1 MGDGG
6 TCLKGF
12 LRAFDLLSD
21 GDWNRR
27 VVFFCWKGA
36 SYSNADDAR
45 VGHGLVSQLLEGN
58 LSIVVQIAMKND
70 AAFVSIHYD
79 QFIQDGYG
87 EIEMRLVSFRDSSGS
102 RFGLIDGDHVIDA
115 HASDNR
121 IPKDLSQFLKGGG
134 TIAELRNLAGSKTAR
149 PVDSIV
155 YDLPITS
162 PGKIFCLGLNYL
174 EHVKEGPYQVPDYP
188 TIFMRG
194 ASSLVAHNQAI
205 VRPTISD
212 KLDFEAELVVVIGK
226 RIRHANLENALDAV
240 FAYSCF
246 NDGTLRDYQKR
257 TVQWTV
263 GKNFDKTGGFGPVLV
278 TPDELPL
285 GAMDLNIQSRLNG
298 QVMQSDNTKNMMFP
312 VAETIST
319 ITAAITLE
327 PGDMIVMGT
336 PSGVG
341 YARKPPVFMKA
352 GDVVEIEIEGIGTL
366 RNPIID
372 EVLEHDL
379 HVATHPSRRLGQ
391 L

>member
-1 MGDGG
+1 
-6 TCLKGF
+6 
-12 LRAFDLLSD
+12 
-21 GDWNRR
+21 
-27 VVFFCWKGA
+27 
-36 SYSNADDAR
+36 
-45 VGHGLVSQLLEGN
+45 
-58 LSIVVQIAMKND
+58 
-70 AAFVSIHYD
+70 
-79 QFIQDGYG
+79 
-87 EIEMRLVSFRDSSGS
+87 MRLVSFRTSSGS
-102 RFGLIDGDHVIDA
+102 RFGIINGDQLIDA
-115 HASDNR
+115 NLADNR
-121 IPKDLSQFLKGGG
+121 LPADLSGFLRGGG
-134 TIAELRNLAGSKTAR
+134 TFADLKSLADKTVTKPIEGLEYELPL
-149 PVDSIV
+149 
-155 YDLPITS
+155 TS

-194 ASSLVAHNQAI
+194 TSSLVAHNQAI
-205 VRPTISD
+205 VRPMISD
-212 KLDFEAELVVVIGK
+212 KLDFEAELVVIIGK
-226 RIRHANLENALDAV
+226 RVRHAKLENALDAV

-263 GKNFDKTGGFGPVLV
+263 GKNFDRTGGFGPVLV

-285 GAMDLNIQSRLNG
+285 GAAGLNIQSRLNG

-312 VAETIST
+312 VAETIAT

-372 EVLEHDL
+372 EVL
-379 HVATHPSRRLGQ
+379 S
-391 L
+391 

>member
-1 MGDGG
+1 
-6 TCLKGF
+6 
-12 LRAFDLLSD
+12 
-21 GDWNRR
+21 
-27 VVFFCWKGA
+27 
-36 SYSNADDAR
+36 
-45 VGHGLVSQLLEGN
+45 
-58 LSIVVQIAMKND
+58 
-70 AAFVSIHYD
+70 
-79 QFIQDGYG
+79 
-87 EIEMRLVSFRDSSGS
+87 MRLVSFRNSSGS
-102 RFGLIDGDHVIDA
+102 RFGIISGDQVIDVNLA
-115 HASDNR
+115 DNR
-121 IPKDLSQFLKGGG
+121 LPADLSGFLRGGG
-134 TIAELRNLAGSKTAR
+134 TFADLKNLADGAATKPIEALE
-149 PVDSIV
+149 
-155 YDLPITS
+155 YELPLNA

-205 VRPTISD
+205 VRPIISD
-212 KLDFEAELVVVIGK
+212 KLDFEAELVVIIGK
-226 RIRHANLENALDAV
+226 RIRHAKLENALDAV

-257 TVQWTV
+257 TVQWTI

-285 GAMDLNIQSRLNG
+285 GAIGLAIQSRLNG

-312 VAETIST
+312 VAETITT
-319 ITAAITLE
+319 ITTAITLE

-372 EVLEHDL
+372 EVL
-379 HVATHPSRRLGQ
+379 P
-391 L
+391 

>member
-1 MGDGG
+1 
-6 TCLKGF
+6 
-12 LRAFDLLSD
+12 
-21 GDWNRR
+21 
-27 VVFFCWKGA
+27 
-36 SYSNADDAR
+36 
-45 VGHGLVSQLLEGN
+45 
-58 LSIVVQIAMKND
+58 
-70 AAFVSIHYD
+70 
-79 QFIQDGYG
+79 
-87 EIEMRLVSFRDSSGS
+87 MRLVSFRTSSGS
-102 RFGLIDGDHVIDA
+102 RFGIINGDQLIDA
-115 HASDNR
+115 NLADNR
-121 IPKDLSQFLKGGG
+121 LPADLSGFLRGGG
-134 TIAELRNLAGSKTAR
+134 TFADLKSLADKTVTKPIEGLEYELPL
-149 PVDSIV
+149 
-155 YDLPITS
+155 TS

-205 VRPTISD
+205 VRPMISD
-212 KLDFEAELVVVIGK
+212 KLDFEAELVVIIGK
-226 RIRHANLENALDAV
+226 RVRHAKLENALDAV

-263 GKNFDKTGGFGPVLV
+263 GKNFDRTGGFGPVLV

-285 GAMDLNIQSRLNG
+285 GAAGLNIQSRLNG

-312 VAETIST
+312 VAETIAT

-372 EVLEHDL
+372 EVL
-379 HVATHPSRRLGQ
+379 S
-391 L
+391 

>member
-1 MGDGG
+1 MK
-6 TCLKGF
+6 LV
-12 LRAFDLLSD
+12 AF
-21 GDWNRR
+21 R
-27 VVFFCWKGA
+27 
-36 SYSNADDAR
+36 
-45 VGHGLVSQLLEGN
+45 EGPTHK
-58 LSIVVQIAMKND
+58 IGM
-70 AAFVSIHYD
+70 
-79 QFIQDGYG
+79 
-87 EIEMRLVSFRDSSGS
+87 
-102 RFGLIDGDHVIDA
+102 IDGDLVVDLNA
-115 HASDNR
+115 VDGR
-121 IPKDLSQFLKGGG
+121 IPADLSSFLRGGG
-134 TIAELRNLAGSKTAR
+134 LVDDLTAIAKFAKGKAALPLAN
-149 PVDSIV
+149 VH
-155 YDLPITS
+155 YDLPLLT

-205 VRPTISD
+205 VRPIISD

-226 RIRHANLENALDAV
+226 CVRHATKENALDAV

-263 GKNFDKTGGFGPVLV
+263 GKNFDKTGGFGPMLV

-285 GAMDLNIQSRLNG
+285 GAAGLTIQSRLNG
-298 QVMQSDNTKNMMFP
+298 QVMQSDNTRNMMFQ
-312 VAETIST
+312 VADTIAT

-352 GDVVEIEIEGIGTL
+352 GDVIEIEIEGIGTL

-372 EVLEHDL
+372 EVK
-379 HVATHPSRRLGQ
+379 PY
-391 L
+391 

>member
-1 MGDGG
+1 
-6 TCLKGF
+6 
-12 LRAFDLLSD
+12 
-21 GDWNRR
+21 
-27 VVFFCWKGA
+27 
-36 SYSNADDAR
+36 
-45 VGHGLVSQLLEGN
+45 
-58 LSIVVQIAMKND
+58 
-70 AAFVSIHYD
+70 
-79 QFIQDGYG
+79 
-87 EIEMRLVSFRDSSGS
+87 MRLITFREGPTHKI
-102 RFGLIDGDHVIDA
+102 GVIDGDLVIDVSA
-115 HASDNR
+115 VDNR
-121 IPKDLSQFLKGGG
+121 IPSDLSSFLGGG
-134 TIAELRNLAGSKTAR
+134 GQVDDFAAAIKLAKSSDVRPLATIHF
-149 PVDSIV
+149 
-155 YDLPITS
+155 DLPLPT

-194 ASSLVAHNQAI
+194 TTSLVAHNQAI
-205 VRPTISD
+205 VRPIISD
-212 KLDFEAELVVVIGK
+212 KLDFEAELVVIIGK
-226 RIRHANLENALDAV
+226 RVRHAKIENALDAV

-285 GAMDLNIQSRLNG
+285 GATGLAIKSRLNG
-298 QVMQSDNTKNMMFP
+298 QVMQSDNTSNMMFP
-312 VAETIST
+312 VAETIVT

-372 EVLEHDL
+372 EVL
-379 HVATHPSRRLGQ
+379 V
-391 L
+391 